1 MSLRYE
7 QCRALK
13 KTRDFLRLILLSPRM
28 SQKDLRDQASS
39 CLHHYPFLNEHGQ
52 PFWSTDPFT
61 NDDGSAK

>member
-7 QCRALK
+7 QCRSLK
-13 KTRDFLRLILLSPRM
+13 KTRDFLGLILRSPRM
-28 SQKDLRDQASS
+28 SHKDLRDHAYS

-52 PFWSTDPFT
+52 PIWSHDPFT